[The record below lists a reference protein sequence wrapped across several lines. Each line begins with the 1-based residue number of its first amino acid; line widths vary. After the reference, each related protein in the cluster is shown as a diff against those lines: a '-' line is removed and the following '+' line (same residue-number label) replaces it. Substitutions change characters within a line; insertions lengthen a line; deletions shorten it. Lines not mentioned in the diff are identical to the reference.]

1 MGCDYYLTKEIHID
15 YINSK
20 GNYKKTFYEYGRK
33 SGYFFDYD
41 LDSDDENF
49 EEKYRDR
56 RNQELN
62 NIKTKDDIIIF
73 DNGSYTSEFLKNKYK
88 LMIKQAI
95 EREEDC
101 NFVIKSNFG
110 LSWSYENDKNKNSL
124 NDYQIIK
131 AVKVEYVEER

>member
-1 MGCDYYLTKEIHID
+1 MGCDYYLTKAIYID

-20 GNYKKTFYEYGRK
+20 GDGKEIYYEYGRE

-73 DNGSYTSEFLKNKYK
+73 DNGSYKSEFLKNKYERK
-88 LMIKQAI
+88 IRQAI
-95 EREEDC
+95 EREKDR
-101 NFVIKSNFG
+101 NFVNNYSYPIGWS
-110 LSWSYENDKNKNSL
+110 SYENDNDNDNNKNTLYSETL
-124 NDYQIIK
+124 I
-131 AVKVEYVEER
+131 